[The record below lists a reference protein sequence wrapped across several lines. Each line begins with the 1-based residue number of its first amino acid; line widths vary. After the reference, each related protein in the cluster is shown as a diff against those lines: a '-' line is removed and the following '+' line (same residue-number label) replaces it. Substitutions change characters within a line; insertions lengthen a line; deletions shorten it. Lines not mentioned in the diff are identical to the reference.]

1 MDSLVPHFSVAIH
14 PDEREHQFKETL
26 SFHAKHVD
34 HQRRLGVASL
44 VVGAAG
50 LIVGLAGV
58 GAVIVMLPLKQTVV
72 KFVTVDSSTGWVGE
86 AVGARDAPKMF
97 NERVAHQYLRQYLE
111 AREGY
116 NPIDDQRQWDTVKAM
131 SSADEFENYN
141 AWRKS
146 ELAPVKQ
153 LGSNGHVDITNF
165 SFSKP
170 IHEKNDTWSYTVRY
184 QRREVKGQNV
194 SQFRPWHADIEFQWH
209 PEMTQSEPDSE
220 VNAGG
225 MQVLPGYR
233 AEQDP
238 P

>member
-1 MDSLVPHFSVAIH
+1 MDSLVPHFSAAIH
-14 PDEREHQFKETL
+14 PSEREQQFRETL

-72 KFVTVDSSTGWVGE
+72 KFVAVDSSTGWVGD

-116 NPIDDQRQWDTVKAM
+116 NPVDDQRQWDMVKAM
-131 SSADEFENYN
+131 SSAVEFENYN

-146 ELAPVKQ
+146 ELAPVKW

-170 IHEKNDTWSYTVRY
+170 IHEKGDTWSYTVRY

-194 SQFRPWHADIEFQWH
+194 SQFKPWHADIEFQWH